1 MKPKLSG
8 SKEWL
13 FWYEAQERKYEKES
27 ERLQALNAEL
37 LAACKAVVHEQFEND
52 SAYFRVWKLCESAI
66 AKATES
72 EGE

>member
-27 ERLQALNAEL
+27 ERLQARNAEL
-37 LAACKAVVHEQFEND
+37 LAACRMARPYPAAITTELALD
-52 SAYFRVWKLCESAI
+52 AAI
-66 AKATES
+66 ARAK
-72 EGE
+72 GRR

>member
-13 FWYEAQERKYEKES
+13 FWYEAQERKYVKES

-37 LAACKAVVHEQFEND
+37 LAENQRLQVTVEEQRK
-52 SAYFRVWKLCESAI
+52 SLWRWGGKRH
-66 AKATES
+66 
-72 EGE
+72 